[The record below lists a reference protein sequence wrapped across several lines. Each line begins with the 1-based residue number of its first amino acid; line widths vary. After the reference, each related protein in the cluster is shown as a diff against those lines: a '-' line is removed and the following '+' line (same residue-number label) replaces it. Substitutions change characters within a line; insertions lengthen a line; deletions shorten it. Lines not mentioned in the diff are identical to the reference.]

1 MNFKELCIK
10 RFSVRSYLPTQVPD
24 SAVEYILE
32 CARLAPS
39 AVNKQPWVV
48 YVCRDETVR
57 QQLQAAYN
65 RSWFQQAPMYLVVCH
80 KTDASWVRPAD
91 QKNHGDIDI
100 AILSEHICLAA
111 AEQGLGSC
119 WVCNFDPEGVR
130 TALNLEANLE
140 PAVIIPLGYSNETET
155 DHPKTRKPLN
165 EICIIK

>member
-10 RFSVRSYLPTQVPD
+10 RFSVRSYLPAQVPD

-100 AILSEHICLAA
+100 AILSEH
-111 AEQGLGSC
+111 
-119 WVCNFDPEGVR
+119 NFDPEGVR
-130 TALNLEANLE
+130 AALNLEANLE

-165 EICIIK
+165 EICVIK

>member
-1 MNFKELCIK
+1 MNFKELCTK

-32 CARLAPS
+32 CACLAPS

-48 YVCRDETVR
+48 YVCRDEGVCR
-57 QQLQAAYN
+57 QLQEAYN

-80 KTDASWVRPAD
+80 QTDASWVRPCD
-91 QKNHGDIDI
+91 QKNHGNIDI

-119 WVCNFDPEGVR
+119 WVCNFDPDGVR
-130 TALNLEANLE
+130 AALNLEANLE

-155 DHPKTRKPLN
+155 EHPKVRKPLN
-165 EICIIK
+165 EICVIK

>member
-1 MNFKELCIK
+1 MNFKELCTK
-10 RFSVRSYLPTQVPD
+10 RFSVRSYLPAQVPD

-91 QKNHGDIDI
+91 QKNHRTY
-100 AILSEHICLAA
+100 LSGCSRT
-111 AEQGLGSC
+111 GLGKLLGMQLRSGRHTYSPKSGSESGTGSHHS
-119 WVCNFDPEGVR
+119 FGVQ
-130 TALNLEANLE
+130 
-140 PAVIIPLGYSNETET
+140 
-155 DHPKTRKPLN
+155 
-165 EICIIK
+165 

>member
-10 RFSVRSYLPTQVPD
+10 RFSVRSYLPAQVPD

-100 AILSEHICLAA
+100 AILSEHLESGSESGAGSHHSS
-111 AEQGLGSC
+111 GLQQ
-119 WVCNFDPEGVR
+119 
-130 TALNLEANLE
+130 
-140 PAVIIPLGYSNETET
+140 
-155 DHPKTRKPLN
+155 
-165 EICIIK
+165 